1 MHNMDTSQGSAK
13 AVLRSAAFSRGY
25 QEAQRGLPLDD
36 RAFVYDLQR
45 QWNYERGRLFA
56 ACFKG
61 TLKFKNKIR
70 MEALYAF
77 ANAVNCGSVI

>member
-1 MHNMDTSQGSAK
+1 MATSSQSAEK
-13 AVLRSAAFSRGY
+13 VLRSAAFSKGY
-25 QEAQRGLPLDD
+25 KDAHRGLPLDD

-45 QWNYERGRLFA
+45 QWDYERGRLFA
-56 ACFKG
+56 ACYRG

-77 ANAVNCGSVI
+77 ANAVNYGSII

>member
-1 MHNMDTSQGSAK
+1 M
-13 AVLRSAAFSRGY
+13 
-25 QEAQRGLPLDD
+25 PLDD